1 LMALLGER
9 AGGTLP
15 EAVQAILERWWESYG
30 AIRLYDEVTLVE
42 LGDDLLLRELLAAS
56 SLRDSVLHTFSPRLV
71 AIDSARVDELV
82 EELTRLGYTPR
93 VVEEA

>member
-1 LMALLGER
+1 
-9 AGGTLP
+9 
-15 EAVQAILERWWESYG
+15 
-30 AIRLYDEVTLVE
+30 VTLIE

-56 SLRDSVLHTFSPRLV
+56 SLREAVLHTFSPRLV

-93 VVEEA
+93 MVDEA